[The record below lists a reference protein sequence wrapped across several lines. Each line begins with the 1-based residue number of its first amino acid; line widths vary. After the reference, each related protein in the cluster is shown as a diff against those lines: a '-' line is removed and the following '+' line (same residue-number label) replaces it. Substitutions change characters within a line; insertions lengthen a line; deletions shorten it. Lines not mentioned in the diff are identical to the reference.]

1 MTKIIAMFLAVF
13 IVLGIMLYFI
23 VISLR
28 IVIESVNK
36 KVNAYFLS
44 KLQDFDQVFNDKIRE
59 IEKTEE
65 YRDTISREIHS
76 LELERHTLQ
85 TSRFYAPRPLIRDVS
100 IPMAR
105 YIDNDFFV
113 DYKKAKR
120 LLEMDKQQIVKDVM
134 ARYPYKGNAKRYM
147 AANSIKE
154 KLNFEAVYDLCTLYQ
169 TEQLEFLLEVF
180 TEEEKVL
187 LEEYTSLVNLGG
199 TQGERNF
206 NLLHFLNWIEQTIN
220 EESPILTAY
229 VGEEDEDFSQMNE
242 NVVCKYD
249 ANICEGV
256 KIIYQNMLYNFSI
269 YEARKKNDK
278 IY

>member
-1 MTKIIAMFLAVF
+1 M
-13 IVLGIMLYFI
+13 
-23 VISLR
+23 
-28 IVIESVNK
+28 
-36 KVNAYFLS
+36 
-44 KLQDFDQVFNDKIRE
+44 
-59 IEKTEE
+59 
-65 YRDTISREIHS
+65 
-76 LELERHTLQ
+76 
-85 TSRFYAPRPLIRDVS
+85 
-100 IPMAR
+100 
-105 YIDNDFFV
+105 
-113 DYKKAKR
+113 
-120 LLEMDKQQIVKDVM
+120 
-134 ARYPYKGNAKRYM
+134 
-147 AANSIKE
+147 
-154 KLNFEAVYDLCTLYQ
+154 
-169 TEQLEFLLEVF
+169 EFLLEVF